1 MKRSWL
7 WIVASV
13 LLAVLAGVL
22 AIVTLNR
29 AVGGTTDQPAA
40 EGPKRQVVV
49 ARQAIAAGTE
59 IRGDS
64 VLVEERDQIPS
75 GAVVRVPDVLGL
87 ITLRD
92 FAQGEVLLMQDLA
105 PVDFTEAITLTR
117 NLHILLEDKIAVAL
131 PADDVLSKW
140 GAVLPGDSVDVLFTM
155 DMILETPMLLDEII
169 TLEGDFQRVERDQS
183 MDQATVLALQD
194 LEVLQIIEEP
204 QVQVTQEGD
213 EPPPAELPRRAM
225 ILKIDP
231 QDAVILKYLRDTA
244 TKIDVALRSPIN
256 DALFEVESVNINY
269 LMLRYGIAVPQPLE

>member
-29 AVGGTTDQPAA
+29 AVETEQPVTQA
-40 EGPKRQVVV
+40 PKRQVVV

-59 IRGDS
+59 IRGDN
-64 VLVEERDQIPS
+64 VVVEERDQVPS

-92 FAQGEVLLMQDLA
+92 FAQGEVLLMQDVA
-105 PVDFTEAITLTR
+105 PVSFTEGITLTR
-117 NLHILLEDKIAVAL
+117 NLHLLLEDKIAVAL
-131 PADDVLSKW
+131 PANDVLSKW
-140 GAVLPGDSVDVLFTM
+140 GAVLPGDSVDVLFTK
-155 DMILETPMLLDEII
+155 DIILETPMHLEEII
-169 TLEGDFQRVERDQS
+169 TMEGGFQRVERDQS
-183 MDQATVLALQD
+183 MDKVAVLALQD

-213 EPPPAELPRRAM
+213 EPAPAALPQRAL

-244 TKIDVALRSPIN
+244 TTMDVALRSPIN
-256 DALFEVESVNINY
+256 DDLFEVEAVNINY
-269 LMLRYGIAVPQPLE
+269 LMLRYGISVPEPLE